1 VDFYCKKEDW
11 EMSGNLRYKIHLLA
25 AILILTSGPTALCA
39 GGNPER
45 LVSPELLEHTKLKIL
60 WENELPIKENESL
73 ERLIIIDEHIYALSD
88 LNYMISLDRE
98 KGNMIFGNSVAPA
111 GLPIVGLELY
121 GNKLLSLIGDN
132 LVEIDP
138 ETGEKLSTWHPELSI
153 VCPIIRN
160 SSYFYLAGTDR
171 RLQVL
176 RAEDM
181 VRVFEVAADN
191 KPMITSII
199 ADENFVIFTTDGGNV
214 ISIAPDRPNRLWQF
228 DAAGGVIGPIVRY
241 GNSLFFACKDTNLYR
256 IDMVDMK
263 TVNLVWK
270 YQTNALLD
278 KAPYVTA
285 EVAYQ
290 RAGDKGLAA
299 IDKKSGKLLWQLA
312 EGADLLAEANEK
324 AYVIT
329 KTKTLVVM
337 DNNKGKRL
345 YSANFAQA
353 SRYAANTMDSKI
365 YIANKDGRIA
375 CITPV
380 E

>member
-1 VDFYCKKEDW
+1 
-11 EMSGNLRYKIHLLA
+11 MSGNLRYKIHLLA

>member
-1 VDFYCKKEDW
+1 LV
-11 EMSGNLRYKIHLLA
+11 
-25 AILILTSGPTALCA
+25 ILDG
-39 GGNPER
+39 
-45 LVSPELLEHTKLKIL
+45 
-60 WENELPIKENESL
+60 
-73 ERLIIIDEHIYALSD
+73 HIYALSD

-121 GNKLLSLIGDN
+121 EDKLLSLIGDT
-132 LVEIDP
+132 LVEIDSG
-138 ETGEKLSTWHPELSI
+138 TGGKLSTWQPEVSI
-153 VCPIIRN
+153 VCPAAHN
-160 SSYFYLAGTDR
+160 SSYFYLAGADR
-171 RLQVL
+171 RLRVL
-176 RAEDM
+176 RVEDM

-191 KPMITSII
+191 ESMITSII
-199 ADENFVIFTTDGGNV
+199 ADENFVIFATDGGNV
-214 ISIAPDRPNRLWQF
+214 ISITPDRPNRLWQF
-228 DAAGGVIGPIVRY
+228 DAAGSIVGPIVRDV
-241 GNSLFFACKDTNLYR
+241 NSLFFACKDTNLYR
-256 IDMVDMK
+256 IDMVDMQ

-312 EGADLLAEANEK
+312 ESADLLAEANGK

-329 KTKTLVVM
+329 KTSTLVVM
-337 DNNKGKRL
+337 DNNKGKKL

-353 SRYAANTMDSKI
+353 SRYATNIMDSKI

-375 CITPV
+375 CITPA